1 MLSHSQAVKFD
12 KDKRLKIEKLRTAYR
27 EKVKEEIAK
36 AVAGEISTKIE
47 NSGVDTAVRASRT
60 KKSSS
65 GKQNKRV
72 KKIDVDGD
80 ANVNGFED
88 LVNERIREAEA
99 KANDT
104 EAKVMDT
111 AGDAHVDEGS
121 CSDSLHGGALWD
133 IYRREDVPKLKEY
146 LIKHVA
152 EFRHFNDKPI
162 DSVSVLLPS
171 VLVFNWFPSAS
182 SVKDL
187 FRYKFIFSS
196 VDSVAELLHCRCIIL
211 FMIKFS
217 TWMKSIR
224 RS

>member
-1 MLSHSQAVKFD
+1 MRQVNVLSHSQAVEFKSEQ
-12 KDKRLKIEKLRTAYR
+12 RTKIEKLRTAYR
-27 EKVKEEIAK
+27 EKVKEEVAK
-36 AVAGEISTKIE
+36 ALAGEISTKTE

-80 ANVNGFED
+80 ANMNGFED

-99 KANDT
+99 KANDN
-104 EAKVMDT
+104 EAKAMDT
-111 AGDAHVDEGS
+111 AGDADVDEGS

-162 DSVSVLLPS
+162 DSVSVLLLS
-171 VLVFNWFPSAS
+171 VLVYNWFLQSRIY
-182 SVKDL
+182 SVKYL
-187 FRYKFIFSS
+187 YFLLLTY
-196 VDSVAELLHCRCIIL
+196 ELLHCRCIIP

>member
-1 MLSHSQAVKFD
+1 MRQVNVLSHSQAVEFKSEQ
-12 KDKRLKIEKLRTAYR
+12 RTKIEKLRTAYR
-27 EKVKEEIAK
+27 EKVKEEVAK
-36 AVAGEISTKIE
+36 ALAGEISTKTE

-80 ANVNGFED
+80 ANMNGFED
-88 LVNERIREAEA
+88 LVNERIR
-99 KANDT
+99 
-104 EAKVMDT
+104 
-111 AGDAHVDEGS
+111 DADVDEGS

-162 DSVSVLLPS
+162 DSVSVLLLS
-171 VLVFNWFPSAS
+171 VLVYNWFLQSRIY
-182 SVKDL
+182 SVKYL
-187 FRYKFIFSS
+187 YFLLLTY
-196 VDSVAELLHCRCIIL
+196 ELLHCRCIIP